1 MRRAACRACPRRRGV
16 AAPGRARRARR
27 PRRRRRGI
35 GWRAIGESWGNL
47 VRTAVSGDVL
57 PKGLQGIDPD
67 PREAGELELDL
78 ERRRILLGRGDEAM
92 RHGPQLPATRI
103 VLEASQSLDELA
115 VLRAPVPAPD
125 ARDAAG
131 DRPLR
136 GDVDLLD
143 ARLDRRI
150 RARVEGAP

>member
-1 MRRAACRACPRRRGV
+1 
-16 AAPGRARRARR
+16 
-27 PRRRRRGI
+27 
-35 GWRAIGESWGNL
+35 SWGNL
-47 VRTAVSGDVL
+47 FGAAISGDVL

-78 ERRRILLGRGDEAM
+78 ERRRILLGRGDESM
-92 RHGPQLPATRI
+92 GHRPQLPATCI
-103 VLEASQSLDELA
+103 VLEARQSLDELA

-125 ARDAAG
+125 ARDPAR

-143 ARLDRRI
+143 AGLDRGI
-150 RARVEGAP
+150 RARVQRAAGVAVRGVHDAPRNGRVVARQD